1 MDKPVYAIT
10 ALRWEA
16 GLVTDAMMGLI
27 DLPRMHWELAPAPT
41 RLTTVIDHL
50 LDGDVVLTLWQGP
63 EGGWHAGPGLQ
74 MDVSQHGIE
83 QLAMVVEHPGQR
95 LRDLP
100 RF

>member
-10 ALRWEA
+10 ALRWQQ

-27 DLPRMHWELAPAPT
+27 DLRHLRWELAPSPA

-50 LDGDVVLTLWQGP
+50 LDGDVVLTLWHAAD
-63 EGGWHAGPGLQ
+63 GGWRVGPGLQ
-74 MDVSQHGIE
+74 MDVSQQGIE
-83 QLAMVVEHPGQR
+83 QIAMAVEHPGQR

-100 RF
+100 HF

>member
-10 ALRWEA
+10 ALRWDGA
-16 GLVTDAMMGLI
+16 LVTDAMMGLI
-27 DLPRMHWELAPAPT
+27 DLHRMHWELESAPT

-50 LDGDVVLTLWQGP
+50 LDGDVVLTLWHGP
-63 EGGWHAGPGLQ
+63 GGTWHVGPGLQ
-74 MDVSQHGIE
+74 MDVSQQGIE
-83 QLAMVVEHPGQR
+83 QIAMAVEHPGQR